1 MPMRVKTK
9 VFTTSIIGA
18 VLIPASIAAA
28 YQVYGAIGEKW
39 RALGAEGG
47 ILGSPTS
54 DEVDSPNGGR
64 FQSFGRGYVI
74 WSPSTGA
81 HTMFGSIYEKWKSL
95 GGVSAYGF
103 PITDESPGARG
114 GRFNDFNRGNS
125 IYWSTPTGAHA
136 VYGFIRN
143 KWRELGGDNSFL
155 RYPTTDELPAAN
167 GGRMSEFEGGVIYWH
182 PSFGAHTVYG
192 RILEGWNSRGREAGV
207 CGYPTSDEYD
217 FDDGRDTGE
226 YGIGKRFR
234 RSNFTNGYILYSKA
248 QKKTFFYCG
257 NTPSNPPPS
266 SAPSLSVE
274 FVRFSGSFGE
284 YRISGSGFRPG
295 QVTIKITSRTSSVG
309 SSTTNTPTQA
319 DDNRNI
325 SLTLGVICNQA
336 GTTHEFTA
344 IDASGNT
351 SPTVGRS
358 CP

>member
-1 MPMRVKTK
+1 MLTRVKTK
-9 VFTTSIIGA
+9 VFAISIIGT
-18 VLIPASIAAA
+18 VLIPTSIAAA

-39 RALGAEGG
+39 QALGAERG
-47 ILGSPTS
+47 ILGTPTS
-54 DEVDSPNGGR
+54 EEVDTPNGGR

-74 WSPSTGA
+74 WNSSIGA

-114 GRFNDFNRGNS
+114 GRFNDFDRGNS
-125 IYWSTPTGAHA
+125 IYWSSPTGAHA

-155 RYPTTDELPAAN
+155 KYPTTDELPAAN

-192 RILEGWNSRGREAGV
+192 RILEGWNSRGRESGV

-234 RSNFTNGYILYSKA
+234 RSDFTNGKYILFSKSRN
-248 QKKTFFYCG
+248 QLIFYCDAS
-257 NTPSNPPPS
+257 TPPPS
-266 SAPSLSVE
+266 TPRISVE
-274 FVRFSGSFGE
+274 FVRFSGQNLGE
-284 YRISGSGFRPG
+284 FRISGSGFRGNP
-295 QVTIKITSRTSSVG
+295 VTIKITSRSNSGAPSTS
-309 SSTTNTPTQA
+309 NTPTN
-319 DDNRNI
+319 DDGNGNI
-325 SLTLGVICNQA
+325 SLPLSVFCGA
-336 GTTHEFTA
+336 GTTLEFTA

-351 SPTVGRS
+351 SSTVGRS